1 LIIRIYTNN
10 YQLITRKRA
19 LASLPS
25 EGRAGVAL
33 GSIGQSA
40 LFGYFLG
47 KQKVTK
53 AAKKMKYMLLNP
65 IVGVHFKY

>member
-1 LIIRIYTNN
+1 
-10 YQLITRKRA
+10 
-19 LASLPS
+19 LPS
-25 EGRAGVAL
+25 EERAGLAG

-53 AAKKMKYMLLNP
+53 IAKKVRYMLLNP
-65 IVGVHFKY
+65 IVGVN